1 MPHAD
6 IVRLGGRFPNRSR
19 TVVHGGLVWTLATSG
34 TKVQDFGQQMRDA
47 LRELGAELERAGT
60 DQSRITFSVDG
71 KYGWERTIAC
81 GTPPCPTNWVS
92 GTWRVQHGKL
102 YLDPNVGGDEI
113 VVFRFEDQQKY
124 LYLKDGDA

>member
-1 MPHAD
+1 MKW
-6 IVRLGGRFPNRSR
+6 
-19 TVVHGGLVWTLATSG
+19 LVAMFLVSSGALSACASSETAGKWT
-34 TKVQDFGQQMRDA
+34 A
-47 LRELGAELERAGT
+47 LPDEQALEGEWGGT

-124 LYLKDGDA
+124 LYLKDGDAEKMYVRSL